1 MRFVTFFLIKT
12 YCHTEISDKMKAGAI
27 EKRNLHEDNAK
38 EQWPKCKSVQTHRR
52 MYTDVMTIVLPN
64 FPTMP
69 NKRFETIQFP
79 NLQKVNTGMYNSL
92 YAQMNNGRGIPISV
106 QAIAIHF
113 RFMIF
118 I

>member
-1 MRFVTFFLIKT
+1 
-12 YCHTEISDKMKAGAI
+12 
-27 EKRNLHEDNAK
+27 
-38 EQWPKCKSVQTHRR
+38 
-52 MYTDVMTIVLPN
+52 
-64 FPTMP
+64 MP

>member
-1 MRFVTFFLIKT
+1 
-12 YCHTEISDKMKAGAI
+12 
-27 EKRNLHEDNAK
+27 
-38 EQWPKCKSVQTHRR
+38 
-52 MYTDVMTIVLPN
+52 
-64 FPTMP
+64 MP

-92 YAQMNNGRGIPISV
+92 YAQMNNGRAIPISV